1 MSSPPVK
8 DNRTQVLL
16 LEADRWEH
24 VNDWAV
30 VAFRMLITVHV
41 QVLARDFS
49 WVVITNTVQ
58 TVAGDIV
65 VSNKSLSTCPPA
77 SDEELLMEMRV
88 RSEELGAPG
97 ARRGAEYCYYSCH
110 WPESNQWWNFGR
122 TGAPQAGH
130 TTVTAHTLHHTQHSL
145 TCDGTSQVSQTR
157 YWYVIRRLTTTS
169 APQLSEFAEFTVKL
183 SLCSIVPERIK
194 YHEIQFFHQ
203 RSSYSYANVP
213 LTGTGVNC
221 NLLNRIVINLLF
233 SPWEIIKI
241 ST

>member
-8 DNRTQVLL
+8 DNRTQVFL

-157 YWYVIRRLTTTS
+157 YWYVICDTDTYHHICPAVIWLCWVH
-169 APQLSEFAEFTVKL
+169 SE
-183 SLCSIVPERIK
+183 IV
-194 YHEIQFFHQ
+194 
-203 RSSYSYANVP
+203 V
-213 LTGTGVNC
+213 L
-221 NLLNRIVINLLF
+221 
-233 SPWEIIKI
+233 
-241 ST
+241 